1 MYQSG
6 PMQLI
11 GEMGEMLEMIDQR
24 VHQRSGP
31 VADSRMDH
39 HTRCLIEDDHVF
51 VFEHDV
57 ERNIFGNQFK
67 FPDRLR

>member
-1 MYQSG
+1 
-6 PMQLI
+6 
-11 GEMGEMLEMIDQR
+11 MIDQR

-67 FPDRLR
+67 FP